1 MAVKTTP
8 MMQQWNSCKEKSK
21 GAVLL
26 FRLGDFYEA
35 FYEDAAILAR
45 DLGLTLTKRQGIP
58 MSGVPFH
65 AAENY
70 IDKLIT
76 KGHLVAIAEQV
87 ENPKEV
93 KGIVKRDVVRLLS
106 PGAVY
111 NPSLLSDKANNYF
124 VSITK
129 LNAFYGLSALDVSTG
144 EFKAL
149 ELNTLSEVRDE
160 IFRLSPKELLLSEK
174 FYQSEILLF
183 EDIKT
188 QLSLRITKTD
198 NWRFDDRCS
207 FDYLTRHFSVHNL
220 DGFGLKGKTSAV
232 IAAGALLCYF
242 EEDLSQ
248 DVSHIVSLEN
258 YSISSY
264 MQIDQMTQRNL
275 ELFGKGQFTLLHLM
289 DHTLT
294 AMGGRLLKSW
304 IARPL
309 LDVDKIKER
318 QEATKELL
326 DSHCV
331 SALHTSLNGFKD
343 VERLI
348 MRVRAKQSTPKDL
361 AALRESLEKLP
372 AIKALLEGLN
382 SSLFVHVLE
391 KLFCVRELTEKIEK
405 TLVEDPPIK
414 IQDKDLIRQGVD
426 KELDELKE
434 LKSHSEDF
442 LLKYQER
449 LRVETGIKTLKVG
462 FNKAFG
468 YFIEVSRLQ
477 SKNTP
482 PYFHKK
488 QTLVNNERFIT
499 EELRGYENKI
509 LGAEEKIL
517 TIESRIYEELKSYV
531 LTFEKQIR
539 FISKGIAHLDCI
551 LCYTH
556 LAQKSGY
563 TCPIV
568 DDSDVLSIKDG
579 RHPVIETSDIATGF
593 IPNDTDMDTLKKQL
607 FVITGPNMAGKS
619 TYIRQVGLLSIMAHM
634 GCYIPAKEA
643 RIGLIDQV
651 FSRIGA
657 SDDLSR
663 GLSTFMV
670 EMTETANI
678 LRHAT
683 QRSLVILDEIG
694 RGTSTYDGISI
705 ASSVA
710 EYLLTNP
717 SCRAR
722 TLFATHYFELTKL
735 EDDFEGALNYNV
747 SVDETDKG
755 IVFLRKI
762 VRGGA
767 DKSYGIHV
775 AKLAG
780 LPHSVLKRA
789 EELLEELEQAPAA
802 QPSKKGKKKSYKK
815 SQDQMLLFSKED
827 TSFKENILQ
836 ELKEC
841 DLAHLTP
848 VQGLTLLEKW
858 KSLLN

>member
-1 MAVKTTP
+1 M
-8 MMQQWNSCKEKSK
+8 
-21 GAVLL
+21 
-26 FRLGDFYEA
+26 
-35 FYEDAAILAR
+35 
-45 DLGLTLTKRQGIP
+45 
-58 MSGVPFH
+58 
-65 AAENY
+65 
-70 IDKLIT
+70 
-76 KGHLVAIAEQV
+76 
-87 ENPKEV
+87 
-93 KGIVKRDVVRLLS
+93 
-106 PGAVY
+106 
-111 NPSLLSDKANNYF
+111 
-124 VSITK
+124 
-129 LNAFYGLSALDVSTG
+129 
-144 EFKAL
+144 
-149 ELNTLSEVRDE
+149 
-160 IFRLSPKELLLSEK
+160 
-174 FYQSEILLF
+174 
-183 EDIKT
+183 
-188 QLSLRITKTD
+188 RI
-198 NWRFDDRCS
+198 
-207 FDYLTRHFSVHNL
+207 
-220 DGFGLKGKTSAV
+220 
-232 IAAGALLCYF
+232 
-242 EEDLSQ
+242 
-248 DVSHIVSLEN
+248 
-258 YSISSY
+258 
-264 MQIDQMTQRNL
+264 
-275 ELFGKGQFTLLHLM
+275 
-289 DHTLT
+289 
-294 AMGGRLLKSW
+294 
-304 IARPL
+304 
-309 LDVDKIKER
+309 
-318 QEATKELL
+318 
-326 DSHCV
+326 
-331 SALHTSLNGFKD
+331 
-343 VERLI
+343 
-348 MRVRAKQSTPKDL
+348 RAKQSTPKDL

-372 AIKALLEGLN
+372 SIKTLLQGLN
-382 SSLFVHVLE
+382 SSLFLKVLE
-391 KLFCVRELTEKIEK
+391 NLFCVRELTDKIEK

-414 IQDKDLIRQGVD
+414 IQDKDLIREGVD
-426 KELDELKE
+426 TELDELKE

-462 FNKAFG
+462 FNRAFG

-488 QTLVNNERFIT
+488 QTLVNNERYIT

-517 TIESRIYEELKSYV
+517 AIESRIYEELKSFA
-531 LTFEKQIR
+531 LTFEKKIR
-539 FISKGIAHLDCI
+539 SISKAIANLDCI

-563 TCPIV
+563 TCPKI
-568 DDSDVLSIKDG
+568 DDSDSLFIKDG
-579 RHPVIETSDIATGF
+579 RHPVIETSDIAAGF
-593 IPNDTDMDTLKKQL
+593 IPNDTDMDTVKKQL
-607 FVITGPNMAGKS
+607 FIITGPNMAGKS
-619 TYIRQVGLLSIMAHM
+619 TYIRQVGLLSIMAQM

-643 RIGLIDQV
+643 RIGLVDQV

-657 SDDLSR
+657 NDDLSR
-663 GLSTFMV
+663 GQSTFMV

-683 QRSLVILDEIG
+683 RKSLVILDEIG

-717 SCRAR
+717 SSRAR

-780 LPHSVLKRA
+780 LPYSVLKRA
-789 EELLEELEQAPAA
+789 EELLKELEQTPEGQAPKK
-802 QPSKKGKKKSYKK
+802 SKKISLKR

-827 TSFKENILQ
+827 TSIKENILK

-841 DLAHLTP
+841 DLVHLTP
-848 VQGLTLLEKW
+848 IQGLTLLEKW